1 MKISDNNL
9 AAVLESLTPAER
21 RVVEDC
27 ARAARFTSNE
37 TIELLR
43 RAITWPN
50 GENARDAPRSRSAW
64 LVNLLPGTGM
74 ALLPSPSPKN
84 RACCF
89 HRTRLK
95 HFKRPLRRTR
105 YSNRSFLRDQSAGA
119 IAYDRLDASPPDW
132 PSNRHHRS
140 PPRHGDASA
149 SRFPG

>member
-1 MKISDNNL
+1 MQMSNRL
-9 AAVLESLTPAER
+9 SCYYTPGFFVLSYTVRGEGER
-21 RVVEDC
+21 RFNRHLTRLRNVLTTMPVEV
-27 ARAARFTSNE
+27 FPPH
-37 TIELLR
+37 LF
-43 RAITWPN
+43 PH
-50 GENARDAPRSRSAW
+50 
-64 LVNLLPGTGM
+64 LPGKGM